1 LIGAEGTKT
10 PGGVWFRGDPA
21 GACAE
26 EARRNTHEPLVPRA
40 EINRQ
45 SLTKTK
51 RKTGGVEMAGRFD
64 GKVAFVTGGSR
75 GIGKGIVEL
84 FAEEGAKVAFI
95 DLNEEALSQ
104 TTSELKEK
112 GYEVYSKVANVTD
125 AEQVESAVKEVY
137 ETFGS
142 VDVLVN
148 NAGVIRDNLL
158 FKMTDSDW
166 QTVMDVHLK
175 GSFNAARAVQKYM
188 VEQKYGRII
197 NISSTS
203 ALGNRGQANY
213 AAAKAGLQGFTKTL
227 AIELGK
233 YGITANSVAPGFIE
247 TEMTKETAARIGIP
261 FEHLIQASVANIPV
275 GRSGKPADIANAV
288 AFFADERS
296 SFVNGQVIYVA
307 GGPKC

>member
-1 LIGAEGTKT
+1 MT
-10 PGGVWFRGDPA
+10 
-21 GACAE
+21 
-26 EARRNTHEPLVPRA
+26 
-40 EINRQ
+40 
-45 SLTKTK
+45 
-51 RKTGGVEMAGRFD
+51 GRFE
-64 GKVAFVTGGSR
+64 GRVAFVTGGSR
-75 GIGKGIVEL
+75 GIGKGIVQL

-95 DLNEEALSQ
+95 DLNEEALAE
-104 TTSELKEK
+104 TTNELREK

-125 AEQVESAVKEVY
+125 SGQVEQAMKEVHD
-137 ETFGS
+137 TLGS
-142 VDVLVN
+142 VDILVN

-175 GSFNAARAVQKYM
+175 GSFNAAKAAQKYM

-227 AIELGK
+227 AIELGR
-233 YGITANSVAPGFIE
+233 YGITSNSVAPGFIE
-247 TEMTKETAARIGIP
+247 TEMTKETAARIGIS
-261 FEHLIQASVANIPV
+261 FDDLIKHSVASIPV

-288 AFFADERS
+288 AFFADEKS

-307 GGPKC
+307 GGPKN

>member
-1 LIGAEGTKT
+1 
-10 PGGVWFRGDPA
+10 
-21 GACAE
+21 
-26 EARRNTHEPLVPRA
+26 
-40 EINRQ
+40 
-45 SLTKTK
+45 
-51 RKTGGVEMAGRFD
+51 MAGRFT
-64 GKVAFVTGGSR
+64 GKVAFITGGSR

-84 FAEEGAKVAFI
+84 FAQEGAKVAFI

-104 TTSELKEK
+104 TTSELREK
-112 GYEVYSKVANVTD
+112 GCEVFSKIANVAD
-125 AEQVESAVKEVY
+125 AEQVENAVKEIVD
-137 ETFGS
+137 TFGS
-142 VDVLVN
+142 VDILVN

-166 QTVMDVHLK
+166 DTVMNVHLK

-188 VEQKYGRII
+188 VQNKYGRIV

-213 AAAKAGLQGFTKTL
+213 ATAKAGLQGFTKTL

-233 YGITANSVAPGFIE
+233 YGITANAVAPGFIE
-247 TEMTKETAARIGIP
+247 TEMTKETAARLGIS
-261 FEHLIQASVANIPV
+261 FEDLIKASVAKIPV

-288 AFFADERS
+288 AFFADEKS

-307 GGPKC
+307 GGPKN

>member
-1 LIGAEGTKT
+1 
-10 PGGVWFRGDPA
+10 
-21 GACAE
+21 
-26 EARRNTHEPLVPRA
+26 
-40 EINRQ
+40 
-45 SLTKTK
+45 
-51 RKTGGVEMAGRFD
+51 MMGRFD
-64 GKVAFVTGGSR
+64 GRVAFVTGGSR
-75 GIGKGIVEL
+75 GIGQGIVQL
-84 FAEEGAKVAFI
+84 FAQEGAKVAFI
-95 DLNEEALSQ
+95 DLNEEALAG
-104 TTSELKEK
+104 TTNELREK

-125 AEQVESAVKEVY
+125 AEQVEQAFKEVNDA
-137 ETFGS
+137 FGS
-142 VDVLVN
+142 VDILVN

-175 GSFNAARAVQKYM
+175 GSFNAAKAAQKYM
-188 VEQKYGRII
+188 VEQEYGRII

-227 AIELGK
+227 AIELGR

-261 FEHLIQASVANIPV
+261 FEDLVKHSVAGIPV
-275 GRSGKPADIANAV
+275 GRSGKPEDIANAV
-288 AFFADERS
+288 AFFADEKS

-307 GGPKC
+307 GGPKN

>member
-1 LIGAEGTKT
+1 
-10 PGGVWFRGDPA
+10 
-21 GACAE
+21 
-26 EARRNTHEPLVPRA
+26 
-40 EINRQ
+40 
-45 SLTKTK
+45 
-51 RKTGGVEMAGRFD
+51 MAGRFE
-64 GKVAFVTGGSR
+64 GRVAFVTGGSR
-75 GIGKGIVEL
+75 GIGKGIVQL

-95 DLNEEALSQ
+95 DLNEEALAE
-104 TTSELKEK
+104 TTNELREK

-125 AEQVESAVKEVY
+125 SRQVEQAVKEVHD
-137 ETFGS
+137 TFGS
-142 VDVLVN
+142 VDILVN
-148 NAGVIRDNLL
+148 NAGVIRDNML
-158 FKMTDSDW
+158 FKMTESDW

-175 GSFNAARAVQKYM
+175 GSFNAAKAAQKYM

-227 AIELGK
+227 AIELGR

-247 TEMTKETAARIGIP
+247 TEMTKETAARIGIS
-261 FEHLIQASVANIPV
+261 FDDLVKHSVSSIPV

-288 AFFADERS
+288 AFFADEKS

-307 GGPKC
+307 GGPKN

>member
-1 LIGAEGTKT
+1 
-10 PGGVWFRGDPA
+10 
-21 GACAE
+21 
-26 EARRNTHEPLVPRA
+26 
-40 EINRQ
+40 
-45 SLTKTK
+45 
-51 RKTGGVEMAGRFD
+51 MGRFD
-64 GKVAFVTGGSR
+64 GRVAFVTGGSR
-75 GIGKGIVEL
+75 GIGKGIVQL
-84 FAEEGAKVAFI
+84 FAQEGAKVAFI
-95 DLNEEALSQ
+95 DLNEEALAD
-104 TTSELKEK
+104 TTNELNEK

-125 AEQVESAVKEVY
+125 AEQVEQAFKEVKD
-137 ETFGS
+137 TFGS
-142 VDVLVN
+142 VDILVN

-175 GSFNAARAVQKYM
+175 GSFNAARTAQKYM

-227 AIELGK
+227 AIELGR

-261 FEHLIQASVANIPV
+261 FEDLIKHSVAGIPV
-275 GRSGKPADIANAV
+275 GRSGKPEDIANAV
-288 AFFADERS
+288 AFFADEKS

-307 GGPKC
+307 GGPKN